1 LRTAKEVRDPKLLL
15 LLDLE
20 VLAHGARVSPLGSAG
35 MNDNLNE
42 PLTGG
47 CMCGTVRWEL
57 SEPPIGS
64 GICHC
69 KRCQRRTGSATS
81 YSALALKANL
91 RVVSGEDS
99 LGSYAPE
106 EGWHKYFC
114 RECGSAVYTL
124 NPEADDVVGM
134 RMGGFD
140 DDPGVSPAFHQ
151 YTAYAPAWAP
161 VPDDGLLRFE
171 ERVDLAK
178 VAEVLNAA
186 E

>member
-1 LRTAKEVRDPKLLL
+1 MAEL
-15 LLDLE
+15 
-20 VLAHGARVSPLGSAG
+20 
-35 MNDNLNE
+35 

-69 KRCQRRTGSATS
+69 RRCQRRTGSASS

-91 RVVSGEDS
+91 EVVSGEAS
-99 LGSYAPE
+99 LDSYAPD

-114 RECGSAVYTL
+114 GDCGSAIFTL
-124 NPEADDVVGM
+124 NPDQPELVGM

-140 DDPGVSPAFHQ
+140 DDPGVRPAFHQ
-151 YTAYAPAWAP
+151 FTNYAPAWAP
-161 VPDDGLLRFE
+161 VADDGLPRFG
-171 ERVDLAK
+171 ERVDYAELAK
-178 VAEVLNAA
+178 QLGIDESPL
-186 E
+186 